1 MTPDDIAARLLTAD
15 QANAMDASGRVDAA
29 VLIPL
34 YWDGDEPVV
43 VFTERHADL
52 RKHAGEISFPGGR
65 QDPAEVLQHTAL
77 REAHEEIG
85 LDPDDVRVLGA
96 LPPLGTFV
104 SNFSIYPYV
113 GALSPTTGPA
123 ARAWRLSERE
133 VAQVLEFRLSDLAAA
148 HQLERLWSK
157 GVPVRTST
165 FRMGEHLIWGATAR
179 ILHDFLRRVGSLRA

>member
-1 MTPDDIAARLLTAD
+1 MTPDDVAGTLLDPLEASGLTA
-15 QANAMDASGRVDAA
+15 SGAVDAA

-34 YWDGDEPVV
+34 HWVDGEPVA

-65 QDPAEVLQHTAL
+65 QDPGETLQHTAL
-77 REAHEEIG
+77 REAYEEIG
-85 LDPDDVRVLGA
+85 LDPDAVRVLGA

-113 GALSPTTGPA
+113 GHVGTVPEWT
-123 ARAWRLSERE
+123 LSERE
-133 VAQVLEFRLSDLAAA
+133 VAQVLEFRLVDLAAA
-148 HQLERLWSK
+148 HRAERLWSK

-179 ILHDFLRRVGSLRA
+179 ILHGFLRGIGLI

>member
-1 MTPDDIAARLLTAD
+1 MT
-15 QANAMDASGRVDAA
+15 ASGKVDAA

-34 YWDGDEPVV
+34 HWVNGEPVV

-65 QDPAEVLQHTAL
+65 NDLGETLERTAL

-85 LDPDDVRVLGA
+85 LDPAQVRVLGA
-96 LPPLGTFV
+96 LPPMGTFV

-113 GALSPTTGPA
+113 GAVAAPA
-123 ARAWRLSERE
+123 VPPERSWTLSERE
-133 VAQVLEFRLSDLAAA
+133 VAQVLEYRISDLAAA
-148 HQLERLWSK
+148 HTSERLWSK
-157 GVPVRTST
+157 GVPIRTST

-179 ILHDFLRRVGSLRA
+179 ILHDLLFRLGSLPA